1 MNALEEK
8 IKEIAD
14 HVRSQVSALLF
25 DVESDVLPYIDEDT
39 AMNAAIQ
46 AQDIVKN
53 ILSGNFIFDGDHIV
67 VNNTREFAPRVRFA
81 FTSLDYD
88 NLRDK
93 IIERMPKC
101 PKDAKI
107 AALESQLKQSY
118 DTLLNK
124 R

>member
-8 IKEIAD
+8 IKELAD
-14 HVRSQVSALLF
+14 RVRLQVSELLI
-25 DVESDVLPYIDEDT
+25 DVESDVLPYLDEDT
-39 AMNAAIQ
+39 AMNASIQ

-53 ILSGNFIFDGDHIV
+53 ILSGNFIFDGDYIV
-67 VNNTREFAPRVRFA
+67 VNNVREFAPRVRFA

-107 AALESQLKQSY
+107 AALEYQLKQSY
-118 DTLLNK
+118 D
-124 R
+124 RY

>member
-1 MNALEEK
+1 MSALEEK

-14 HVRSQVSALLF
+14 RVRLQVSELLL

-39 AMNAAIQ
+39 AMNASIQ
-46 AQDIVKN
+46 AQDIVTN
-53 ILSGNFIFDGDHIV
+53 ILTGNFIFDGDYIV
-67 VNNTREFAPRVRFA
+67 VNNVREFAPRVRFV

-107 AALESQLKQSY
+107 AALQSQLKRSY
-118 DTLLNK
+118 D
-124 R
+124 RY

>member
-1 MNALEEK
+1 MSELEEK

-14 HVRSQVSALLF
+14 QIRAKVSELLF

-39 AMNAAIQ
+39 QMNASIQ
-46 AQDIVKN
+46 AEEIVKN
-53 ILSGNFIFDGDHIV
+53 ILSGRFVFDGDYIV
-67 VNNTREFAPRVRFA
+67 VNNVREFSPRVRFA

-107 AALESQLKQSY
+107 AALEYQLKQSY
-118 DTLLNK
+118 D
-124 R
+124 RY